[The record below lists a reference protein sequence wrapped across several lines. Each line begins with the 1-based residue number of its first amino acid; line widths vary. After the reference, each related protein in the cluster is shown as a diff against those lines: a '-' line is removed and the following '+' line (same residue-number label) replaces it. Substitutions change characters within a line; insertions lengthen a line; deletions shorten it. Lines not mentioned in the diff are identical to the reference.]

1 MSVGKT
7 PNFAGFL
14 TLRVTRLNASCYPL
28 FVVYYTLPLRFG
40 DLTAMPKNSAIRSV
54 LIIGS
59 GPIVIGQACEFDY
72 AGSQAA
78 RSIRDEGIE
87 VALINSNP
95 ATIMTD
101 PINADHVYLLPLEK
115 KSIIQILEKHR
126 DMGRP
131 IDAVLP
137 TMGGQTALNLAIDCE
152 KAGIWSTYDVKII
165 GVDIK
170 AIETTE
176 DREKFRLL
184 MLELGAGV
192 CKGRIAR
199 SFLEGKEIAQE
210 IGFPLVIRPSYTL
223 GGTGGGFVNTPEE
236 FDKALTHGL
245 HASPVHEVLVEQ
257 SVMGWKEYELEL
269 LRDNLGN
276 FIIICSIENFDPMG
290 VHTGDSITVAPAMT
304 LPDTLYQEM
313 RDLSIRVMSGIGQFA
328 GGCNIQFSVNPE
340 TDDIIV
346 IEVNPRVSRSS
357 ALASKATGYPIAKIA
372 AKMAVGYNLDE
383 LMNPITGTTSAF
395 FEPAIDYVIVK
406 VPRWNF
412 DKFPG
417 ADRSLGL
424 QMKSVGEAMGIG
436 RNFQEALQKAC
447 QSLEIRRNGLGA
459 DGRELTNQEALKD
472 SLAHPSWDRLFHI
485 YDAFKAGMSFSTI
498 QKLTR
503 IDPWFL
509 HQIEELIEL
518 EREISQ
524 YDLDDLPPELLRM
537 AKQKG
542 YADRQ
547 LAHILQVRESK
558 IYNYR
563 QDHNIRRVF
572 KCVDTCAA
580 EFEAKTPYYYS
591 TFNNQLPITQDRPE
605 PVSDLPG
612 NESVRSDRKKIVVLG
627 SGPNRI
633 GQGIEF
639 DYSCVH
645 GVLAAKEAGYET
657 IMINCNP
664 ETVSTDPD
672 IADKL
677 YFEPVFWEHV
687 HAIIQHEKPEG
698 VIVQLGGQTALK
710 MAEKL
715 TRYGIKII
723 GTSWE
728 ALDLAEDR
736 GLFSGLLRDLAI
748 PYPKFGTVREAEAA
762 IDLSRELGFPLLVRP
777 SYVLGGQSMKIVIN
791 EQELETHV
799 MKIMQDI
806 PDNNIL
812 LDHFLENAIEA
823 EADAICDGEDVY
835 IIGIMEH
842 IEPAGIHSGDSYAL
856 LPPFD
861 LSEAV
866 IQQIEEY
873 TKKIAV
879 ALRTVGLINIQ
890 FAIKDETV
898 YVIEANPR
906 ASRTVPFIC
915 KAYQEPYVNYA
926 TKVMLG
932 DKKVTDFDFKPT
944 KKGFA
949 IKIPVFSFN
958 KFPNVNKELG
968 PEMKS
973 TGEGIYFIDDLRDDF
988 FQKIYS
994 ERNLYLSR

>member
-1 MSVGKT
+1 
-7 PNFAGFL
+7 
-14 TLRVTRLNASCYPL
+14 
-28 FVVYYTLPLRFG
+28 
-40 DLTAMPKNSAIRSV
+40 MPKNSSIKSV

-78 RSIRDEGIE
+78 RSIREEGIE
-87 VALINSNP
+87 VSLINSNP

-101 PINADHVYLLPLEK
+101 PMNADYVYLKPLEK
-115 KSIIQILEKHR
+115 KSIKEILKKHQE
-126 DMGRP
+126 MGKP

-152 KAGIWSTYDVKII
+152 KAGIWAKYGVEII

-176 DREKFRLL
+176 DRELFRNK
-184 MLELGAGV
+184 MIELGIGV
-192 CKGRIAR
+192 CKGRTAK

-236 FDKALTHGL
+236 FDAALNHGL

-257 SVMGWKEYELEL
+257 SIMGWKEYELEL
-269 LRDNLGN
+269 LRDNN
-276 FIIICSIENFDPMG
+276 QNIVIICTIENFDPMG

-304 LPDTLYQEM
+304 LPDTVYQKM
-313 RDLSIRVMSGIGQFA
+313 RDLAIKMMNGIGQFA
-328 GGCNIQFSVNPE
+328 GGCNVQFSLNPDN
-340 TDDIIV
+340 DDIIA
-346 IEVNPRVSRSS
+346 IEINPRVSRSS

-372 AKMAVGYNLDE
+372 AKMAIGYNLDE
-383 LMNPITGTTSAF
+383 LINPITGSTSAF

-417 ADRSLGL
+417 CDKRLGL
-424 QMKSVGEAMGIG
+424 QMKSVGETMGIG

-447 QSLEIRRNGLGA
+447 QSLEIKRNGLGA
-459 DGRELTNQEALKD
+459 DGREERDQEKLKY
-472 SLAHPSWDRLFHI
+472 SLANPSWDRLFHV
-485 YDAFKAGMSFSTI
+485 YDAFKAGLSFNTI
-498 QKLTR
+498 QKLTK
-503 IDPWFL
+503 IDKWFL
-509 HQIEELIEL
+509 HQIEEMIEL
-518 EREISQ
+518 EHEIEKYKITNVSK
-524 YDLDDLPPELLRM
+524 ELLVT

-547 LAHILQVRESK
+547 IAHLLKCLESEVFTK
-558 IYNYR
+558 R
-563 QDHNIRRVF
+563 KEQNINRVF
-572 KCVDTCAA
+572 KCVDTCSA
-580 EFEAKTPYYYS
+580 EFEAKTPYFYS
-591 TFNNQLPITQDRPE
+591 TFNASLDNPE
-605 PVSDLPG
+605 NESIVSDK
-612 NESVRSDRKKIVVLG
+612 KKIVVLG

-645 GVLAAKEAGYET
+645 GVLAAKECGYET

-677 YFEPVFWEHV
+677 YFEPVFWENV
-687 HAIIQHEKPEG
+687 YDIILHEKPEG

-715 TRYGIKII
+715 TKYGIKII
-723 GTSWE
+723 GTPYE

-736 GLFSGLLRDLAI
+736 GRFSEKLVELGI
-748 PYPKFGTVREAEAA
+748 PYPPFTTIRTADRAVEVSK
-762 IDLSRELGFPLLVRP
+762 ELGFPLLVRP

-791 EQELETHV
+791 ETELEQHV
-799 MKIMQDI
+799 VKILNEI

-823 EADAICDGEDVY
+823 EADAICDGTDAY

-842 IEPAGIHSGDSYAL
+842 IEPAGIHSGDSYAV
-856 LPPFD
+856 LPAFD
-861 LSEAV
+861 LSENV
-866 IQQIEEY
+866 LKKIEEY
-873 TKKIAV
+873 TKKIAIG
-879 ALRTVGLINIQ
+879 LDTKGLINIQ
-890 FAIKDETV
+890 FAIKDEIV

-932 DKKVTDFDFKPT
+932 AKKVKDFDFKPV
-944 KKGFA
+944 KEGYA
-949 IKIPVFSFN
+949 IKIPVFSFS

-973 TGEGIYFIDDLRDDF
+973 TGEGIYFIEDLTDDF
-988 FQKIYS
+988 FLQVYS

>member
-1 MSVGKT
+1 
-7 PNFAGFL
+7 
-14 TLRVTRLNASCYPL
+14 
-28 FVVYYTLPLRFG
+28 
-40 DLTAMPKNSAIRSV
+40 MPKNPNIRSI

-78 RSIRDEGIE
+78 RSIREEGIE

-115 KSIIQILEKHR
+115 KSIVEILKKHQE
-126 DMGRP
+126 MGRP

-137 TMGGQTALNLAIDCE
+137 TMGGQTALNLAIDCD
-152 KAGIWSTYDVKII
+152 KAGIWKKYGVDII

-184 MLELGAGV
+184 MIKLGIGV
-192 CKGRIAR
+192 CKGRTAR

-210 IGFPLVIRPSYTL
+210 IGFPLVIRPSFTL

-269 LRDNLGN
+269 LRDGAGN

-290 VHTGDSITVAPAMT
+290 IHTGDSITVAPAMT
-304 LPDTLYQEM
+304 LPDTLYQQM
-313 RDLSIRVMSGIGQFA
+313 RDLSIKVMSAIGQFA
-328 GGCNIQFSVNPE
+328 GGCNIQFSVNPQ
-340 TDDIIV
+340 TDDIIA

-383 LMNPITGTTSAF
+383 LINPITGTTSAF

-459 DGRELTNQEALKD
+459 DGHELTDRNALTH
-472 SLAHPSWDRLFHI
+472 SLQHPSWNRLFHI
-485 YDAFKAGMSFSTI
+485 YDAFKAGMSFRTV
-498 QKLTR
+498 QQLTK

-509 HQIEELIEL
+509 HQIEELIEV
-518 EREISQ
+518 EREIQQ
-524 YDLDDLPPELLRM
+524 YDLDDIPPELLRV

-547 LAHILQVRESK
+547 LAHLLQVKESK
-558 IYNYR
+558 IYEYR
-563 QDHNIRRVF
+563 QAHNIRRVY

-591 TFNNQLPITQDRPE
+591 TFNNQLPITTDHAE

-612 NESVRSDRKKIVVLG
+612 NESIRSNRKKVVVLG

-645 GVLAAKEAGYET
+645 GILAAKEAGYET

-687 HAIIQHEKPEG
+687 HAIIMHEQPEG

-736 GLFSGLLRDLAI
+736 GQFSSLLRDLRI
-748 PYPKFGTVREAEAA
+748 PYPKFGTVRESEAA
-762 IDLSRELGFPLLVRP
+762 LELSRELGFPLLVRP

-791 EQELETHV
+791 ENELEQHV
-799 MKIMQDI
+799 MKILEDI

-842 IEPAGIHSGDSYAL
+842 IEPAGIHSGDSYAV
-856 LPPFD
+856 LPTFD
-861 LSEAV
+861 LSENV
-866 IQQIEEY
+866 IRQIEEH
-873 TKKIAV
+873 TRKIAV
-879 ALRTVGLINIQ
+879 ALKTVGLINIQ
-890 FAIKDETV
+890 FAIKDELV
-898 YVIEANPR
+898 YIIEANPR

-932 DKKVTDFDFKPT
+932 DKKVKDFDFKPV
-944 KKGFA
+944 KKGYA

-973 TGEGIYFIDDLRDDF
+973 TGEGIYFIDDLTDDY
-988 FQKIYS
+988 FQNIYS